1 MSHSYI
7 TAVDDKLTWPVAHID
22 AVQIELSA
30 WYTDHEEDGL
40 IAAARENNVAI
51 VAYSPLGKGVLT
63 GAITDKSQMTSAV
76 MKDAPRF
83 NEHWEH
89 NKKLVDKFSSLAEK
103 KGCSPGQLA
112 IAWVSAQGAIPIPG
126 TKSIGRL
133 EENFGAGKV
142 DLTQEELDSIRA
154 LIKDAGT
161 TGDRYAPV
169 HMAMIGK

>member
-1 MSHSYI
+1 
-7 TAVDDKLTWPVAHID
+7 
-22 AVQIELSA
+22 
-30 WYTDHEEDGL
+30 
-40 IAAARENNVAI
+40 

-63 GAITDKSQMTSAV
+63 GAITDKSQITAAV

-83 NEHWEH
+83 TEHWDH
-89 NKKLVDKFSSLAEK
+89 NKQLVEKFTALAEK

-142 DLTQEELDSIRA
+142 DLSNEELDSIRA
-154 LIKDAGT
+154 LIKDVGAK
-161 TGDRYAPV
+161 GDRYAPQ
-169 HMAMIGK
+169 HMAMVGR

>member
-1 MSHSYI
+1 
-7 TAVDDKLTWPVAHID
+7 
-22 AVQIELSA
+22 
-30 WYTDHEEDGL
+30 
-40 IAAARENNVAI
+40 
-51 VAYSPLGKGVLT
+51 
-63 GAITDKSQMTSAV
+63 
-76 MKDAPRF
+76 
-83 NEHWEH
+83 
-89 NKKLVDKFSSLAEK
+89 LAEK

-142 DLTQEELDSIRA
+142 DLNQEELDSIRA

-161 TGDRYAPV
+161 QGDRYAPV